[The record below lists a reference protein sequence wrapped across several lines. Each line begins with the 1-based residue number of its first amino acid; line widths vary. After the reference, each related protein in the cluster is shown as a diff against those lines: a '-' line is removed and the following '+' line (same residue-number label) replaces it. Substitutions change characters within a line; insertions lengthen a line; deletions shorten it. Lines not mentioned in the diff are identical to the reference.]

1 VKLIYNSFDFSTI
14 GELAIAETREMEGG
28 PDLPV
33 RAKITLRVKV
43 ELFQRSYDANR
54 QLIEQARA
62 ALQLPSAVL
71 QWTNDAAGVDYANQ
85 TAVCLSHDLPEEWGE
100 YHQCLNL
107 VFQYYDQ
114 TPAGA
119 ANSLPLKFIP
129 GGGAPL
135 LLGPVFK
142 WAHSAGV
149 ERFDPKRPHRKE
161 TRGKVHA
168 EGLYLG
174 DIKLDLATRRTAL
187 AKAAADFN
195 AGMNNAEGLLQFGGG
210 PPGGETI
217 VFNGTVRMEEWNCE
231 YDQGVNAV
239 SWSFTASY
247 TLFPDETNYATAEF
261 TSDEKDNFTGETVL
275 TVAGKIQACDGGV
288 AATRLGAILLAV
300 TASLGYDKGQP
311 LTIESAPNTISANAD
326 GDTFLELSFTATYRK
341 WRSTNRLAT
350 FTRTGGTAA
359 IPLGNTRSWHV
370 HYAATRFNE
379 MRSQRRHATGSIE
392 ASGTWA
398 GDMSVSL
405 SVRRTQLDAAVNAM
419 NTEVNNADGTLKY
432 GNFSQVVRVD
442 DFKAE
447 VNQEET
453 GVDWTLTASY
463 SRFPNEGGYATVEFN
478 VSQRADVESGD
489 EFFSFTGRIQ
499 AQNGAA
505 ARAKLDTVRTS
516 VLGIYGWSITQR
528 LHDET
533 TAQAIQANGD
543 KTAGVSEGLEA
554 ATTDGTTFIELNWS
568 EEYRRRQTGSL
579 VSSTLQ
585 ISQREDVPTQLLM
598 TTYSGTVVAAGADA
612 DAAYATAL
620 AKAQALG
627 AKRESNIDST
637 AYLRSSTISFD
648 QRQTQETN
656 PWEFVRLTFSYEY
669 QSKLAA
675 GRAYLELTTTVTRD
689 TFGMDI
695 ESCQGFIAARDQ
707 ATAQGIYNSV
717 VRAIY
722 TNRLIHSE
730 TTGFAKSLNQT
741 GGAAAPPYQFNQQ
754 DLRLEFNLT
763 VFSPKATGSVAFKY
777 SVEVSRDFLAL
788 EMRTSLRGSCYTPD
802 RPTADA
808 ALAALLTALN
818 LGTSL
823 RSVRNEDREYSNGG
837 NAAPTLSGLMLK
849 VDFEE
854 EFVTRLTGVTGVLE
868 MKLTEKVVYSGTRW
882 AVQHLPFAG
891 DGTGGISIPQP
902 AGMEPGSR
910 TISGSVTAAARSTA
924 ESWARQQRALLTG
937 DAAGGHYPQPE
948 QMDVDYEFV
957 PRVDGIS
964 TGTGQNV
971 KLWRCSFQFGEILPN
986 YPA

>member
-1 VKLIYNSFDFSTI
+1 MRDRQHITMKLIYNSFDFATI
-14 GELAIAETREMEGG
+14 GELGISETREMEGG
-28 PDLPV
+28 PDLPQ
-33 RAKITLRVKV
+33 RAKVTLRAKV
-43 ELFQRSYDANR
+43 DLFQRSYDSNR
-54 QLIEQARA
+54 QLIEQART

-71 QWTNDAAGVDYANQ
+71 QWTNDAVGTDYCNQ
-85 TAVCLSHDLPEEWGE
+85 TATVLSHDLPEEWGE

-107 VFQYYDQ
+107 VFTYYDQ

-119 ANSLPLKFIP
+119 ANSIPLTFTP
-129 GGGAPL
+129 TGGGKVSLNA
-135 LLGPVFK
+135 VFK
-142 WAHSAGV
+142 WSHSAGV

-161 TRGKVHA
+161 TRGKIHA

-174 DIKLDLATRRTAL
+174 DTTLALATRRTAL

-195 AGMNNAEGLLQFGGG
+195 AGMNNAEGLLQFGVDGA
-210 PPGGETI
+210 

-239 SWSFTASY
+239 AFSFTAGY

-275 TVAGKIQACDGGV
+275 TVAGKVQSQTE
-288 AATRLGAILLAV
+288 AAARVKLGAILLAV
-300 TASLGYDKGQP
+300 TSSLGYDKGQP

-326 GDTFLELSFTATYRK
+326 GDTFTELAFTATYRK

-359 IPLGNTRSWHV
+359 IPLGNTRSWHL

-379 MRSQRRHATGSIE
+379 MRSQRRHSTGTIE

-398 GDMSVSL
+398 GDMSQNL
-405 SVRRTQLDAAVNAM
+405 TVRRTQLDALVTAL

-442 DFKAE
+442 DFRAE

-463 SRFPNEGGYATVEFN
+463 SRFPSEGGYCTTEFN

-505 ARAKLDTVRTS
+505 ARAALATLRTS

-627 AKRESNIDST
+627 ANRSVNIDST
-637 AYLRSSTISFD
+637 AYLRSSTVSFD

-675 GRAYLELTTTVTRD
+675 GRAFLELTTTTNRD

-695 ESCQGFIAARDQ
+695 ESCQGFVAARDQ
-707 ATAQGIYNSV
+707 ATAQGIYNTV

-730 TTGFAKSLNQT
+730 TTGFSKTSVQSSGST
-741 GGAAAPPYQFNQQ
+741 VDQH
-754 DLRLEFNLT
+754 LRMEFNLT

-777 SVEVSRDFLAL
+777 SVEVARDFMTL
-788 EMRTSLRGSCYTPD
+788 ELRTSLRGSCYTPD

-823 RSVRNEDREYSNGG
+823 RSTRNEDREYSSGG
-837 NAAPTLSGLMLK
+837 VGTAMLK

-854 EFVTRLTGVTGVLE
+854 DFVTRLTGVTGVLE

-910 TISGSVTAAARSTA
+910 TVSGSVTAAARSTA
-924 ESWARQQRALLTG
+924 ESWARRQRSLLTG
-937 DAAGGHYPQPE
+937 DADGHHFPQPE